1 LFGRCEIVDVDKRMG
16 RGEFRVVHSALD
28 NLKSF
33 FKIIT
38 LKIIRIKWE
47 FQIDLQALRRII
59 NRPVAFP

>member
-33 FKIIT
+33 KKFNYVK
-38 LKIIRIKWE
+38 
-47 FQIDLQALRRII
+47 
-59 NRPVAFP
+59 NGSN